1 MYGGLGAQAAG
12 LGGSGSAV
20 RGRRCVLGSVA
31 WGNWGGYAVEV
42 LCLPDVPVQCRP
54 IRVGEEGLGQERE
67 GSVGSSSVVC
77 NWQMCGDVGSV
88 ELGGSPVWS
97 GHIYIGSIHSRGDWR

>member
-1 MYGGLGAQAAG
+1 MLGALAVCPFELMVEKYMCMVVWERAQTAG

-20 RGRRCVLGSVA
+20 RGHCIVGSIA

-54 IRVGEEGLGQERE
+54 IRVGEDGLGQGRGV
-67 GSVGSSSVVC
+67 GSVVSSSVVC
-77 NWQMCGDVGSV
+77 S
-88 ELGGSPVWS
+88 
-97 GHIYIGSIHSRGDWR
+97 